1 MYHWKRRRCRGPFFP
16 WRIIMRIRWR
26 HVWQTHYH
34 QPMPWWQ
41 HNHWIQF
48 WVVVVSFS
56 NHSCFTDGEE
66 DAKRAEE
73 ESSGKTR
80 QLWATGIRATQDD
93 DYLSNSSF
101 SVQNHCGILR
111 MKAFARN
118 FSEIVMALTII
129 WWIGKFYFEMFHS
142 SRKFASLRDH
152 QGPPRELKKSG
163 GDEINGFN

>member
-1 MYHWKRRRCRGPFFP
+1 MYHWKRSRCRRPFFP
-16 WRIIMRIRWR
+16 WRMIMRFQWR
-26 HVWQTHYH
+26 HVWQIHYH
-34 QPMPWWQ
+34 QPMQ
-41 HNHWIQF
+41 LDDNIATESNF
-48 WVVVVSFS
+48 WVVSFS
-56 NHSCFTDGEE
+56 NHSSFTDGEE

-80 QLWATGIRATQDD
+80 QLQATGIRATQDD

-129 WWIGKFYFEMFHS
+129 WWIGKFCFEMFHS
-142 SRKFASLRDH
+142 SRKFARLRDH